1 MSTSLH
7 LPPGPPTG
15 PAAPAPNRRGPRV
28 AAALV
33 AAALLATGAGVL
45 FGFAGGA
52 SHDRPAAGAGPVPTP
67 LGGAS
72 ASGSTGAGPT
82 RTGSTDA
89 GAPVADPPAPPAGR
103 PALASAQWLWPF
115 TGEGEVTAWQRAF
128 RDDGHQPWHLDAAA
142 TAVGFAG
149 YLGYTGIDRAL
160 RSNVDGDDAHVVVG
174 FRLPDGRPHAAA
186 DLHLVRVGAGRDAP
200 WEVAGT
206 RDSTLT
212 LTRPGYGSTVTSP
225 MTVGG
230 RITGVDER
238 VVVTLHT
245 RTGDLQAAA
254 PSVAAGGQRS
264 RWSVPVAFRA
274 ARGTVLTVAAATGG
288 HVAPVE
294 RFAVTGVRVGAP
306 AGPRPPVT
314 VDVDGDGREDAVG
327 IAAPGTLV
335 VRYGGGGA
343 EQVSFEAQSGDGR
356 LHGVAD
362 ADRDGRD
369 EVFVHVGTGAY
380 TDQTS
385 VFRYVGGRLRLVTLD
400 GRQVWLMSGSSVRSS
415 TSWACRPAAAA
426 LVQWVGSS
434 TDSRTYTGTLVSYR
448 FSGAAVV
455 QVARRSLT
463 VDGETRP
470 PSGCGEM
477 PT

>member
-1 MSTSLH
+1 MRTSLH

-33 AAALLATGAGVL
+33 AAAVLAAGAGVL

-52 SHDRPAAGAGPVPTP
+52 DGDRRTAGAGPVPTP
-67 LGGAS
+67 PAGAS
-72 ASGSTGAGPT
+72 ASGSTGGGPA
-82 RTGSTDA
+82 RTGTTDA
-89 GAPVADPPAPPAGR
+89 GAPAADPAAPPAGR
-103 PALASAQWLWPF
+103 PALAPAHWLWPF
-115 TGEGEVTAWQRAF
+115 TGEGDVTAWQRAF
-128 RDDGHQPWHLDAAA
+128 RDGGHQPWHLDAAA
-142 TAVGFAG
+142 TAIGFAG

-160 RSNVDGDDAHVVVG
+160 RSTVDGDDAHVVVG

-200 WEVAGT
+200 WEVVGT

-238 VVVTLHT
+238 VVVTLRT
-245 RTGDLQAAA
+245 RTGDLQSA
-254 PSVAAGGQRS
+254 PASVAAGGQRS
-264 RWSVPVAFRA
+264 RWSVPLTFQAT
-274 ARGTVLTVAAATGG
+274 RGAVLTVAAATGG

-294 RFAVTGVRVGAP
+294 RFAVTGVRVGGP
-306 AGPRPPVT
+306 ASPRRPVA
-314 VDVDGDGREDAVG
+314 VDVDGDGRQDTVG

-335 VRYGGGGA
+335 VRYGGGRT

-356 LHGVAD
+356 LQGIAD
-362 ADRDGRD
+362 ADLDGRD

-380 TDQTS
+380 TDQSS
-385 VFRYVGGRLRLVTLD
+385 VFRYVEGRLRLVTLD
-400 GRQVWLMSGSSVRSS
+400 GRQLWLVSGSSVRSS
-415 TSWACRPAAAA
+415 ASWACRPPAAP

-434 TDSRTYTGTLVSYR
+434 TDSRAYTGTLLSYR

-455 QVARRSLT
+455 QVASRSLT

>member
-1 MSTSLH
+1 
-7 LPPGPPTG
+7 
-15 PAAPAPNRRGPRV
+15 
-28 AAALV
+28 
-33 AAALLATGAGVL
+33 VL

-52 SHDRPAAGAGPVPTP
+52 DRDRRTAGAGPVPTP
-67 LGGAS
+67 PAGAS
-72 ASGSTGAGPT
+72 ASVSTEAGPA
-82 RTGSTDA
+82 RTGTTDA
-89 GAPVADPPAPPAGR
+89 GAPVADPAGR

-128 RDDGHQPWHLDAAA
+128 RDGGHQPWHLEAAA

-160 RSNVDGDDAHVVVG
+160 RSTVDGDDAHVVVG
-174 FRLPDGRPHAAA
+174 FRLPDGRPQAAA
-186 DLHLVRVGAGRDAP
+186 DVHLVKVGAGPDAP
-200 WEVAGT
+200 WEVVGT

-212 LTRPGYGSTVTSP
+212 LARPGYGSTVTSP
-225 MTVGG
+225 MVVGG

-238 VVVTLHT
+238 VVVTLHA
-245 RTGDLQAAA
+245 RTGDLHATPA
-254 PSVAAGGQRS
+254 SVAAGGQRT
-264 RWSVPVAFRA
+264 RWSVPITFNAG
-274 ARGTVLTVAAATGG
+274 RGTVLTVAAAAGG

-294 RFAVTGVRVGAP
+294 RFAVTGVRVGASG
-306 AGPRPPVT
+306 GPRSPVT
-314 VDVDGDGREDAVG
+314 VDVDGDGRQDTVG

-335 VRYGGGGA
+335 VRYGSGRTDR
-343 EQVSFEAQSGDGR
+343 VSFEAQSGDGR
-356 LHGVAD
+356 LQGVAD

-369 EVFVHVGTGAY
+369 EVFIHVGAGAY

-385 VFRYVGGRLRLVTLD
+385 VFRYVEGRLRLVTLD
-400 GRQVWLMSGSSVRSS
+400 GRQLWLVSGGSARSS
-415 TSWACRPAAAA
+415 ASWACRPPAAP
-426 LVQWVGSS
+426 LVRWVGSS
-434 TDSRTYTGTLVSYR
+434 TGSPVYTGTLVSYR

-455 QVARRSLT
+455 QVASRLLT